1 MQDMQLYREKLAIK
15 KVQKNKKNIVSEL
28 YSWAGTFDCRSM
40 TKASH
45 AQRLMTLFLAW
56 QRG

>member
-1 MQDMQLYREKLAIK
+1 MQLYREKLAIK

>member
-28 YSWAGTFDCRSM
+28 YS
-40 TKASH
+40 
-45 AQRLMTLFLAW
+45 
-56 QRG
+56 